1 VLWIINITLI
11 HSLENIPLQQRPL
24 YTIFLEE
31 WVTKLAST
39 GNLFSAR
46 FPTHINF
53 WLIDLAEGPPMSMMA
68 DLHNCEQLCPLNLQ
82 VPYPIF
88 ISHMAILS
96 SPFQHWVARS
106 YCSDFVNILE
116 KEKATWSRYASYS
129 LTFPLPATLDL
140 WRTVKKFWENKRDHL
155 NKRDGPE
162 NFMEK
167 NLCLCTQDVRHES
180 TTDSLHWLECS

>member
-1 VLWIINITLI
+1 MGHKAGIHRQPIQCSISYSHKFLI
-11 HSLENIPLQQRPL
+11 D
-24 YTIFLEE
+24 
-31 WVTKLAST
+31 
-39 GNLFSAR
+39 
-46 FPTHINF
+46 
-53 WLIDLAEGPPMSMMA
+53 WLIWLKALPWAWWQTFTTVNNCVHWIFRSLILYSLAIW
-68 DLHNCEQLCPLNLQ
+68 
-82 VPYPIF
+82 PYWP
-88 ISHMAILS
+88 
-96 SPFQHWVARS
+96 WVARS

-167 NLCLCTQDVRHES
+167 NLCLCTRDVRYES